1 MERTFMLTEKQLG
14 TIVGKVSELSWRL
27 GNPIME
33 ILKNATEIKQEEP
46 KEVKQEKKT
55 VSNNNGGSNEKK
67 S

>member
-1 MERTFMLTEKQLG
+1 MDRTFMLTEKQLG
-14 TIVGKVSELSWRL
+14 NIIGKVSELSWRQA
-27 GNPIME
+27 NPIME

-55 VSNNNGGSNEKK
+55 VSNNDGGSNGKK